1 MTATLPVMRDRHAE
15 IGEFPLHAN
24 VMALVKALDEPV
36 PWALLL
42 EIVTQ
47 LQHATPAVALG
58 DTPIAQVEGTL
69 LAAVTDLRSIG
80 LVKLGPAGTV
90 FTEAGE
96 ETIREWNGQFKERL
110 EAAKSALLALLRQS

>member
-1 MTATLPVMRDRHAE
+1 MTATLPVMRDRRAE

-24 VMALVKALDEPV
+24 VMALVKALNEPV

-110 EAAKSALLALLRQS
+110 EAANSALLALLRQS